1 LRFAI
6 RIGPA
11 KALAQMLRLLYKL
24 KVIDFDTLDRLIDRI
39 QVMVWYGEHE
49 DLESKDLA
57 EHSLG
62 PMDEEVLN
70 QEL

>member
-1 LRFAI
+1 MKI
-6 RIGPA
+6 TPA
-11 KALAQMLRLLYKL
+11 KAFAQMLRLLYKF
-24 KVIDFDTLDRLIDRI
+24 KVIDFDTLDRSIDRI

-57 EHSLG
+57 VHSLG
-62 PMDEEVLN
+62 PTDEEVLN

>member
-1 LRFAI
+1 
-6 RIGPA
+6 
-11 KALAQMLRLLYKL
+11 MLRLLYKL

-57 EHSLG
+57 EHSLE

>member
-1 LRFAI
+1 
-6 RIGPA
+6 
-11 KALAQMLRLLYKL
+11 MLRLLYKF
-24 KVIDFDTLDRLIDRI
+24 KVIDFDTLDRSIDRI

-57 EHSLG
+57 VHSLG
-62 PMDEEVLN
+62 QTDEEVLN